1 MADEGNAPAATVEA
15 TPVAPV
21 EPPVALIDDKGNLR
35 DGWTSILD
43 EDLRDN
49 SFLNE
54 SKTIQGMAR
63 SVVSARSMVG
73 KDKIPIP
80 TEASSE
86 QEWDTFYKIGGKPE
100 TAADYSLTRPE
111 DFPEEHYSEDFAKAA
126 QELFHKI
133 HLSKKQSDA
142 LFEFNNTY
150 NLQAIKAK
158 AATDVQDSEKL
169 KTGLY
174 SDWGN
179 AYEQKKHFGNKA
191 IEHGT
196 EGESPEF
203 KQRIVEKYGSD
214 PDLVRL
220 LSNLGSK
227 FIEST
232 SPDAAMIPTPGDIQ
246 EQINTETAHPAH
258 GLDYV
263 SKGFTK
269 VQHKAQVEK
278 VAVLYREKAKQ
289 TKTG

>member
-1 MADEGNAPAATVEA
+1 MADEETATGTTETPAAPTEA
-15 TPVAPV
+15 
-21 EPPVALIDDKGNLR
+21 PVALIDNEGNFR
-35 DGWTSILD
+35 EGWTGILD

-86 QEWDTFYKIGGKPE
+86 EEWNAFYKVGGKPE
-100 TAADYSLTRPE
+100 TAADYNLTRPE

-142 LFEFNNTY
+142 LFEFNNTF

-158 AATDVQDSEKL
+158 VASDEQDSEKL

-179 AYEQKKHFGNKA
+179 AYEQKKHMGNIA
-191 IEHGT
+191 IEEGT
-196 EGESPEF
+196 KKESPEF
-203 KQRIVEKYGSD
+203 KQRIVEKYGND
-214 PDLVRL
+214 PDLVRFM
-220 LSNLGSK
+220 SNLGSK
-227 FIEST
+227 FAEST
-232 SPDAAMIPTPGDIQ
+232 SPDAVQIPTPGAIK
-246 EQINTETAHPAH
+246 EQIATEQANPAY
-258 GLDYV
+258 GSDWAK
-263 SKGFTK
+263 KGFTK
-269 VQHKAQVEK
+269 PQHKAQVEK
-278 VAVLYREKAKQ
+278 VAALYREQSKSV
-289 TKTG
+289 KTG